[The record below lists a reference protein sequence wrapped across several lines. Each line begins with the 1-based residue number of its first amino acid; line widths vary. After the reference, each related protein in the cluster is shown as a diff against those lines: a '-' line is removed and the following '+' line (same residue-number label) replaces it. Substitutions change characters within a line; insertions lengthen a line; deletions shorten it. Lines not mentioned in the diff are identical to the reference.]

1 MKPKMNEAAA
11 SAAIIKKDS
20 LWRRIKRDRAFYLLL
35 SPALLIVFVFAYMPI
50 PGIVVA
56 FMDYKPLKGFLG
68 SEWVGL
74 ANIEKIF
81 VLPNML
87 SAIWNTFWMSL
98 LSLMILF
105 PAPILLA
112 LLLNEVRLHLF
123 KRVVQTLLYLPHF
136 LSWISVIGI
145 AYAFYSMYGPLN
157 DFRVALLGE
166 GTERIMFMAEQAMF
180 VPNVILLSLW
190 KEVGWGTIIFLA
202 AIASVDPQLYE
213 AAYIDGANRLQQA
226 WHITLPSILPTVMIL
241 LILQLGNLFNV
252 NFELIYGLQNP
263 FINFEVI
270 QTIVFK
276 FGIQQGNYSVA
287 TALGF
292 VQGLI
297 ALVLTVA
304 ANYGAKKISGFGIW

>member
-1 MKPKMNEAAA
+1 M
-11 SAAIIKKDS
+11 
-20 LWRRIKRDRAFYLLL
+20 RRDRAFYMLLA
-35 SPALLIVFVFAYMPI
+35 PAILIVFVFAYMPI
-50 PGIVVA
+50 PGILVA
-56 FMDYKPLKGFLG
+56 FKDYKVLRGFWG

-81 VLPNML
+81 VLPNMIL
-87 SAIWNTFWMSL
+87 AIWNTFWISL
-98 LSLMILF
+98 LSLVFLF
-105 PAPILLA
+105 PAPIALA
-112 LLLNEVRLHLF
+112 LLLNEVRVQLF
-123 KRVVQTLLYLPHF
+123 KRVVQTLFYLPHF

-145 AYAFYSMYGPLN
+145 AYAFYSIYGPLN
-157 DFRVALLGE
+157 DLRVALGGE
-166 GTERIMFMAEQAMF
+166 GTERIMFMAEQSMF
-180 VPNVILLSLW
+180 VPNVILLNLW

-213 AAYIDGANRLQQA
+213 AAHMDGANRLQQA
-226 WHITLPSILPTVMIL
+226 WHITLPSIMPTVMIL

-276 FGIQQGNYSVA
+276 FGIQQGSYAIA

-292 VQGLI
+292 VQGII
-297 ALVLTVA
+297 ALVLTIA
-304 ANYGAKKISGFGIW
+304 ANYGAKKASGVGIW